1 MPYRGDYVT
10 PMGDYRGDPGF
21 LKAIVGVA
29 KGAVKGFGMGGPLGA
44 IAGARAGLP
53 MKTKTKPIAG
63 IPIHPTHDPA
73 IDTFLR
79 RGGRFSAAGKQKL
92 IAQHAAAAGVHPA
105 ALGGFR
111 SGRRLNPLNVKALR
125 RAGRRLK
132 SFLRIARKMGAL
144 PVQRGKGKKIFAFH
158 RKKKK

>member
-1 MPYRGDYVT
+1 MPYRGDYV
-10 PMGDYRGDPGF
+10 MGDYRGDPGF

-53 MKTKTKPIAG
+53 AKTKTKPIGG

-79 RGGRFSAAGKQKL
+79 RGGRFSPAGKAKLTREHALAAG
-92 IAQHAAAAGVHPA
+92 IHPA
-105 ALGGFR
+105 LAGFR

-132 SFLRIARKMGAL
+132 GFLKIARRMGAL
-144 PVQRGKGKKIFAFH
+144 PVNRGKGKKIFSFH
-158 RKKKK
+158 RKKTAKR